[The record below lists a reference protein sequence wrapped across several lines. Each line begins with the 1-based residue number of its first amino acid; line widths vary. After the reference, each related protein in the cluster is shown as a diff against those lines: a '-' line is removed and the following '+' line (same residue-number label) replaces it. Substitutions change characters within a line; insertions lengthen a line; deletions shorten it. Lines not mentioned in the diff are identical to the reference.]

1 MLYEFEEDFV
11 VDHSAY
17 ATVFGDHATPLEVSL
32 GETVDW
38 FRSNGST
45 GSK

>member
-17 ATVFGDHATPLEVSL
+17 ASVFGDHATPLAESL
-32 GETVDW
+32 TTTIEW
-38 FRSNGST
+38 FHSHA
-45 GSK
+45 KEKK